1 MEQADRILQG
11 AEDLFLHS
19 GIKSITM
26 DDIARHLGMSK
37 KTIYQFYKDK
47 NELVIKLVRKKLE
60 EDINEINKIM
70 KSEGN
75 VVQQMLDMMKCSGE
89 ILSQVNPVAIHDLQK
104 YHPEGWELFKGF
116 KGQFLVEKLEELLT
130 KGKEQGYIRPE
141 VDVRIIAR
149 MRVAQVEMGF
159 DTRLFPTSEFNSWK
173 VQYQFL
179 EHFNF
184 GVCTLE
190 GYKLLEQYCK
200 NIIPQY

>member
-1 MEQADRILQG
+1 MEQTDRILKG

-19 GIKSITM
+19 GIKSVTM

-47 NELVIKLVRKKLE
+47 NDLVIKLVRKKLE
-60 EDINEINKIM
+60 EDVRDIDEIMNGN
-70 KSEGN
+70 GN
-75 VVQQMLDMMKCSGE
+75 VIEQMLEMMKCSGE
-89 ILSQVNPVAIHDLQK
+89 ILSKVNPVAIHDLQK
-104 YHPEGWELFKGF
+104 YHPEGWELFKSF

-130 KGKEQGYIRPE
+130 KGKEQGYIRHE

-159 DTRLFPTSEFNSWK
+159 DTRLFPPTEFNSWK
-173 VQYQFL
+173 IQYQFL

-184 GVCTLE
+184 GVCTLQ
-190 GYKLLEQYCK
+190 GYKLLEEYCK
-200 NIIPQY
+200 NKTS